1 MAQRGIRGLLEERE
15 ATQRELVQ
23 LRRAVEREIEV
34 ERLVRELTE
43 QKEAAEC
50 EVVELRQAVEK
61 QTELQ
66 RRVGEVTEEKET
78 AQREV
83 VELRQVVEK
92 EDEQLKVLASQI
104 ELMSSREKELR
115 EMLLDAHDQ
124 LLRRDDE
131 IQATLAAVLEQN
143 ASGTATAIGQGEKGS
158 VPSRYLRYQQLIHQI
173 REVVRTVL
181 PPDAA
186 VIVVSKGDDELL
198 KLGGCKA
205 WHFPQ
210 TGQGVYAGYYPA
222 DSAAAIAQLE
232 ALRAKGGQFLLF
244 PSTAFWWLGH
254 YEDFRHHLD
263 ARCGRIWGDEQCVIY
278 QLSRSCEPQPGLM
291 RRTLSHLSMV
301 RTKVHWR

>member
-1 MAQRGIRGLLEERE
+1 MADPI
-15 ATQRELVQ
+15 ELS
-23 LRRAVEREIEV
+23 
-34 ERLVRELTE
+34 
-43 QKEAAEC
+43 C
-50 EVVELRQAVEK
+50 
-61 QTELQ
+61 
-66 RRVGEVTEEKET
+66 
-78 AQREV
+78 
-83 VELRQVVEK
+83 
-92 EDEQLKVLASQI
+92 KVLVIGAGLGGTCAARVAS
-104 ELMSSREKELR
+104 SSCP
-115 EMLLDAHDQ
+115 D
-124 LLRRDDE
+124 
-131 IQATLAAVLEQN
+131 VL
-143 ASGTATAIGQGEKGS
+143 
-158 VPSRYLRYQQLIHQI
+158 
-173 REVVRTVL
+173 
-181 PPDAA
+181 
-186 VIVVSKGDDELL
+186 VVSKGDDELL